1 MPRWRYLL
9 RRLSRELWFRAA
21 AYSVLGLVG
30 ALVAAGLARF
40 VPQGLAVSFG
50 GDATDKILTV
60 IASSMLAVTTFSL
73 STLVTAYTSISSS
86 ATPRAAKLLV
96 SEHNGQDVL
105 STFVGAFLYSLVGLV
120 ALQTGY
126 YGPQGRFIL
135 FLITVGVLAVVVVA
149 LIRWIHAL
157 SRLGQVDS
165 AIGRVEAATRE
176 ALDGERERACADE
189 APPLPEGHLSLT
201 ATEVG
206 YVQNVDLGALRGLC
220 HAHGLRAWV
229 RAVPGRFVHVG
240 ATLIDV
246 APGPADKEVADAMR
260 ATVLVGPARSVEEDP
275 RFGVTVLA
283 EIAMRALSPGVND
296 PGTAVEVVATGVR
309 LLSEWSRVRD
319 AAHRDAAQDAVY
331 LPPTTAAELLDDLVR
346 PIATYGAADLNVGLA
361 LQQGL
366 RALAESGSPAL
377 AEAARH
383 HAVSAAS
390 RSERSLAD
398 AADVQRL
405 REASRWAAG

>member
-9 RRLSRELWFRAA
+9 RRLARELWFRAA

-40 VPQGLAVSFG
+40 VPQALAVSFG
-50 GDATDKILTV
+50 GDATGKILTV
-60 IASSMLAVTTFSL
+60 ISSSMLAVTTFSL

-96 SEHNGQDVL
+96 SDHDGQNVL

-126 YGPQGRFIL
+126 YGPQGRLIL
-135 FLITVGVLAVVVVA
+135 FLITVGVLVVVVIA
-149 LIRWIHAL
+149 LIRWIHSL
-157 SRLGQVDS
+157 SRLGQVDA
-165 AIGRVEAATRE
+165 AISRVEAATRE
-176 ALDGERERACADE
+176 ALESERERASADE
-189 APPLPEGHLSLT
+189 APPLPEGHLTLT
-201 ATEVG
+201 STSVG

-220 HAHGLRAWV
+220 LANGVRAWV
-229 RAVPGRFVHVG
+229 RAPPGRFVHVG
-240 ATLIDV
+240 APLIDV
-246 APGPADKEVADAMR
+246 APGPADKEVADAML
-260 ATVLVGPARSVEEDP
+260 ATVLVGSARSVEEDP

-283 EIAMRALSPGVND
+283 EVAMRALSPGVND

-309 LLSEWSRVRD
+309 LLSEWSRGRD
-319 AAHRDAAQDAVY
+319 APPRDAVQDAVY
-331 LPPTTAAELLDDLVR
+331 LPPTTAPELLDDLVR
-346 PIATYGAADLNVGLA
+346 PIATYGAGDLNVGLA

-366 RALAESGSPAL
+366 RALAEGGSPAL
-377 AEAARH
+377 AESARH
-383 HAVSAAS
+383 HAVNAAA
-390 RSERSLAD
+390 RAERSLTD
-398 AADVQRL
+398 AGDVQRL